1 MLSFFFRASS
11 HIQIQL
17 ANWQASHPADML
29 RIRSVYLLFIWLHV
43 LLAACIPWHQLWFL
57 WEVTKETSTFYL
69 QGTLQSVTVRRLLML
84 AYFSLIKLF
93 MPDTQ
98 HTWPLF
104 ARFTCVN
111 FDSAKSHS
119 LNRYTNRYSNCY
131 GECNCDLNWAVK
143 EIQLNEKTEIA
154 SWISFSSTP
163 WGLDL
168 PLMAFGLLPNCN
180 NYQQFS
186 LDWETNFVKRW
197 AALKSLFFPT
207 F

>member
-1 MLSFFFRASS
+1 MAQFQPVIAPLTKNNAVIFFFVRAR
-11 HIQIQL
+11 IFKF
-17 ANWQASHPADML
+17 NWPTDRQVIL
-29 RIRSVYLLFIWLHV
+29 RTCCAY
-43 LLAACIPWHQLWFL
+43 AACIYFSFGCMFCSLRVYPDTSSDFFGRF
-57 WEVTKETSTFYL
+57 TRETSTFYL
-69 QGTLQSVTVRRLLML
+69 QGTLQFVTVRRLLML

-131 GECNCDLNWAVK
+131 GECNCDLNCAVK

-154 SWISFSSTP
+154 S
-163 WGLDL
+163 
-168 PLMAFGLLPNCN
+168 
-180 NYQQFS
+180 
-186 LDWETNFVKRW
+186 
-197 AALKSLFFPT
+197 
-207 F
+207 